1 MNAVDTPADGP
12 DLKARVM
19 TVLWP
24 AFLAAG
30 VLEMLVFAFVDPHS
44 LQGWGVDSSAWSATA
59 VYTVAFLVFWG
70 FIAASSAVSL
80 WLAGAAAW
88 PPSRQN

>member
-1 MNAVDTPADGP
+1 MPADGP
-12 DLKARVM
+12 DLKTRVM

-24 AFLAAG
+24 AFLVAG

-59 VYTVAFLVFWG
+59 VYTVAFLMFWA
-70 FIAASSAVSL
+70 FIAAASAISL
-80 WLAGAAAW
+80 WLAGTSAL
-88 PPSRQN
+88 PPPRQN

>member
-1 MNAVDTPADGP
+1 MERPPDGP

-24 AFLAAG
+24 AFLVAG

-44 LQGWGVDSSAWSATA
+44 LHGWGVDSSAWSATA
-59 VYTVAFLVFWG
+59 VYSLAFLVFWA
-70 FIAASSAVSL
+70 FIAAASAISL
-80 WLAGAAAW
+80 WLAGAATL
-88 PPSRQN
+88 PQPRQN